1 MIIFAQLCLD
11 IGKYA
16 YSSKDFT
23 LTMRV
28 YDGAYVAVAF
38 EVPGKLPFLDGSY
51 PLVKRPNHFYD
62 VDFSDMY
69 EGVGYW
75 HINIGALL
83 GGESFNPGDL
93 TFLAYRAADSIA
105 VNFGDQGL
113 TLKRVGYDYFPA
125 TFVYLTTDESQL
137 RVTVQTFANET
148 LRVIVSCQRYGTAAS
163 DLDLKEVSNPSK
175 HYSVFESDKAIVN
188 SLLDDV
194 ASQCSVE
201 GFKKGDLSY
210 VSFVTQGAI
219 VVPSKGARLLLN
231 KVTN

>member
-1 MIIFAQLCLD
+1 MIIFAQLCLVGSLQLLMFVESQD

-163 DLDLKEVSNPSK
+163 DLDLKEV
-175 HYSVFESDKAIVN
+175 I
-188 SLLDDV
+188 
-194 ASQCSVE
+194 E